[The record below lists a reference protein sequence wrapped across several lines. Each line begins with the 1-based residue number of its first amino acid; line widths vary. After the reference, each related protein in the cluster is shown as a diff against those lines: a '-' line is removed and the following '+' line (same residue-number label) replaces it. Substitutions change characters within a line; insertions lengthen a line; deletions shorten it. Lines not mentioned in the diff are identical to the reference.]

1 MRTLLNRHQ
10 WVRLGWW
17 LGLSLLA
24 TASNAAE
31 IYKWT
36 DRSGHVHFG
45 DKPGGAATQTVPL
58 RPLPNLVGKSTAE
71 STSARRER
79 TSRLLNEYAQDR
91 AERVEERTRAAAALA
106 ERRRNCA
113 HARHRL
119 QELEHTAYIYD
130 RDAAGNKVILP
141 DSEFRKEKNTARE
154 QVTTACRGDANAASR
169 R

>member
-1 MRTLLNRHQ
+1 MRTPLNRYQ
-10 WVRLGWW
+10 RPRLGRL

-24 TASNAAE
+24 SASSAAE

-36 DRSGHVHFG
+36 DRSGYVHFG

-58 RPLPNLVGKSTAE
+58 RPLPNPVGKSAAE

-91 AERVEERTRAAAALA
+91 AERVEERTRAATALA

-130 RDAAGNKVILP
+130 RDATGNKIILP

-154 QVTTACRGDANAASR
+154 QVTTACRGDANTAPR